1 MFEFFN
7 LGSFNKAIRKH
18 VWCFASIISVFV
30 FDVKQKYSKIMK
42 NVNLEG
48 TKIGIQI
55 DKSLKW
61 KQQINHVAVKLNEA
75 NAMLSK
81 LRHSLDKKL

>member
-1 MFEFFN
+1 
-7 LGSFNKAIRKH
+7 
-18 VWCFASIISVFV
+18 
-30 FDVKQKYSKIMK
+30 MK

-61 KQQINHVAVKLNEA
+61 KQQINHVAVKLNKA